1 MANSIVKALVTG
13 VAAGAL
19 LVGCAHSAPT
29 SQVQPKAATS
39 AQALSTE
46 TERADIAPSK
56 RLGGVAIED
65 DSRLGLSP
73 EKAEG
78 KARERATAWHAD
90 AELRF
95 VGWGVLMFQPFS
107 AVSHV
112 FYSPSAKEV
121 LVVKTLM
128 REKWQ
133 NADAFDHVV
142 VTKPAGVL
150 QALSSSY
157 KIPGDRALKLVRK
170 HFVFSRPIAAM
181 TLTHPPKLPFA
192 FWLAAGG
199 LVNGNVVLVHANTG
213 QSISM
218 TRIDPFPKE
227 WMK

>member
-1 MANSIVKALVTG
+1 
-13 VAAGAL
+13 
-19 LVGCAHSAPT
+19 
-29 SQVQPKAATS
+29 
-39 AQALSTE
+39 
-46 TERADIAPSK
+46 
-56 RLGGVAIED
+56 
-65 DSRLGLSP
+65 
-73 EKAEG
+73 
-78 KARERATAWHAD
+78 
-90 AELRF
+90 
-95 VGWGVLMFQPFS
+95 
-107 AVSHV
+107 VSHV

-150 QALSSSY
+150 QALGSNY

-170 HFVFSRPIAAM
+170 HFVFSRPITAM
-181 TLTHPPKLPFA
+181 TLSHPPKLPFA

-199 LVNGNVVLVHANTG
+199 LVDGNVVLVHASTG

-227 WMK
+227 WM